1 MTLKIIGAGLAR
13 TGTMSLK
20 NALEILGFGQCF
32 HVIELLKEPSRLSYL
47 DAKNPAGSDNWNAFF
62 NGFNAAVD
70 YPACYYYDTLL
81 QQNPDAKVILTV
93 RDAEAWYVSVRD
105 TVYRGKPK
113 GVKDVA
119 RLMKN
124 LVFSADMRK
133 VAPVFMY
140 NDKIIWQGQFQSNFD
155 DQAFAIKIYQQHIE
169 EVKRTVPSD
178 QLLIYEV
185 KDGWEPL
192 CLFLDRP
199 IPSVPFPHSNAKTE
213 FNRKMDRLLIDGV
226 FEP

>member
-20 NALEILGFGQCF
+20 NALEILGIGQCF
-32 HVIELLKEPSRLSYL
+32 HVIELLKEPSRLNYL

-93 RDAEAWYVSVRD
+93 RDAKAWYASVRD